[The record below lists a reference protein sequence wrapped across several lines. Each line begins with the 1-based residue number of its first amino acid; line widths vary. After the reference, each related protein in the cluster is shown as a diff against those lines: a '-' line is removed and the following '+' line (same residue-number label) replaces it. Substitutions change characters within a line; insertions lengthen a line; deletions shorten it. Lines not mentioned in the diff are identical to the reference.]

1 MAYRPESLV
10 DGIETLLADGLRRDA
25 DALARREATARV
37 LLALGRSEGIPMG
50 ELSRRTARDPST
62 VTRFVIRATEDGLVE
77 QRTGTVDRRERLLFL
92 TPSGRA
98 ARDALLAA
106 REVRT
111 ARVRAGVAGRTGLG
125 PDEVDWFLG
134 ALHAAL
140 VADAEEHDV
149 DTVPGAKPGAGDPT
163 AAGPADTAGVS
174 AGA

>member
-1 MAYRPESLV
+1 MTYRPESPL

-25 DALARREATARV
+25 DTLARREATAGV

-62 VTRFVIRATEDGLVE
+62 VTRLVIRATEDGLVE
-77 QRTGTVDRRERLLFL
+77 QRAGTVDRRERLLFL

-98 ARDALLAA
+98 ARDALLGA
-106 REVRT
+106 RETRS

-140 VADAEEHDV
+140 VADGDEHDQAAAR
-149 DTVPGAKPGAGDPT
+149 PPANRAGGATAGAD
-163 AAGPADTAGVS
+163 GVS